1 MKENSSTKTGKDIIT
16 PEIKSEIPLNA
27 VKFKKSWTFW
37 ETYVSKTTDLSFENS
52 NKLIFKWDDLI
63 TFFQFWNKYPGRD
76 IKNILFDGN
85 NLKYFF
91 KEKYRINAMNIF
103 QEGIKPMW
111 EDEQNKGGKYFQL
124 DYKIKND
131 EMDTF
136 SELANVHWKKLA
148 LCTMGGS
155 IPHADY
161 INGIRFVDKT
171 NFTRGKIIMFR
182 IEVWVRK
189 NMEENKLE
197 ELKKYL
203 SENLMKKILIYL
215 NKVMMLL

>member
-1 MKENSSTKTGKDIIT
+1 MKENQITKTAKAIIT
-16 PEIKSEIPLNA
+16 PEIKKDIPLNA
-27 VKFKKSWTFW
+27 VKFSKTWTFW
-37 ETYVSKTTDLSFENS
+37 ETYISKEKKLEYNGS
-52 NKLIFKWDDLI
+52 NKLIFKWDDII
-63 TFFQFWNKYPGRD
+63 TFFQFWNKYPGKD

-91 KEKYRINAMNIF
+91 NEKYRINSMNIF

-136 SELANVHWKKLA
+136 SELANIHWKKLA
-148 LCTMGGS
+148 LTTMGGS
-155 IPHADY
+155 IPHAEY

-171 NFTRGKIIMFR
+171 DFDRGKIIMFR
-182 IEVWVRK
+182 MEVWLRK

-203 SENLMKKILIYL
+203 GDNLGCQRVIVKDID
-215 NKVMMLL
+215 V

>member
-124 DYKIKND
+124 DYKIKSD

-136 SELANVHWKKLA
+136 SELANIHWKKLA
-148 LCTMGGS
+148 LTTMGGS

-171 NFTRGKIIMFR
+171 DFDRGKIIMFR
-182 IEVWVRK
+182 MEVWLRK

-203 SENLMKKILIYL
+203 GDNLGCQRVIVKDID
-215 NKVMMLL
+215 V

>member
-1 MKENSSTKTGKDIIT
+1 MKENLAKKTGKDVIN
-16 PEIKSEIPLNA
+16 PEKKTEISLNA

-37 ETYVSKTTDLSFENS
+37 ETYASKTEELSFENS
-52 NKLIFKWDDLI
+52 NKLIFKWNDLI

-76 IKNILFDGN
+76 IKNILYDGN

-91 KEKYRINAMNIF
+91 KEKYRINTMNIF

-171 NFTRGKIIMFR
+171 NFTRGKIILFR

-203 SENLMKKILIYL
+203 SENLGCPNVIQKDIAI
-215 NKVMMLL
+215 